1 MKKKLLVFTGLSLV
15 YLAVVYGISVLQGE
29 QDVRV
34 LRLAHSLNLRH
45 PVHLT
50 LEYLAERVREKSDG
64 HLIVEIFPN
73 EQLGTEKEQIEA
85 LQIGYMAMTKTSTAP
100 MESFVPELKIF
111 GIPYLFRDS
120 EHFWKVV
127 QGPIGKKLLEAGV
140 DKGLKGLCYYD
151 AGARSFYAKKPITS
165 PDDLKGLKVR
175 VMQSIMAMEMI
186 ETMGASP
193 TPIPW
198 GELYTALDQGIVD
211 AAENNAPSFETS
223 RHFEVCK
230 YYILDEHVRVPDMLV
245 ISTGVWNRL
254 SPEEQAILQ
263 EAVDESV
270 VYNRK
275 AWAEAEI
282 ASLNAVKAAGVTV
295 IEPDKTLFQQAV
307 GPMWERYK
315 DTELGDLIR
324 QIQEVR

>member
-1 MKKKLLVFTGLSLV
+1 MKKGLLVFTSLSLV
-15 YLAVVYGISVLQGE
+15 YLAVVYVISACQE
-29 QDVRV
+29 ERDVRV

-64 HLIVEIFPN
+64 HLIVEVFPN

-211 AAENNAPSFETS
+211 AAENNPPSFETS

-254 SPEEQAILQ
+254 SPQEQAILE
-263 EAVDESV
+263 EAVEESV

-315 DTELGDLIR
+315 NTELGDLIR

>member
-1 MKKKLLVFTGLSLV
+1 MKKGLLVFTSLSLV
-15 YLAVVYGISVLQGE
+15 YLAVVYVISACQGE
-29 QDVRV
+29 RDVRV

-64 HLIVEIFPN
+64 HLIVEVFPN

-211 AAENNAPSFETS
+211 AAENNPPSFETS

-254 SPEEQAILQ
+254 SPQEQAILQ
-263 EAVDESV
+263 EAVEESV

-275 AWAEAEI
+275 AWAEAEV

-307 GPMWERYK
+307 RPMWERYK
-315 DTELGDLIR
+315 NTELGDLIR

>member
-1 MKKKLLVFTGLSLV
+1 MKKGLLVFTSLSLV
-15 YLAVVYGISVLQGE
+15 YLAVVYVISACQE
-29 QDVRV
+29 ERDVRV

-64 HLIVEIFPN
+64 HLIVEVFPN

-211 AAENNAPSFETS
+211 AAENNPPSFETS

-245 ISTGVWNRL
+245 ISTEVWNHL
-254 SPEEQAILQ
+254 SPQEQAILQ
-263 EAVDESV
+263 EAVEESV

-275 AWAEAEI
+275 AWAEAEV

-307 GPMWERYK
+307 RPMWERYK
-315 DTELGDLIR
+315 NTELGDLIR

>member
-295 IEPDKTLFQQAV
+295 IEPDKALFQQAV
-307 GPMWERYK
+307 QPMWERYK

>member
-1 MKKKLLVFTGLSLV
+1 MKKGLLVFTSLSLV
-15 YLAVVYGISVLQGE
+15 YLAVVYVISAYQGE
-29 QDVRV
+29 RDVRV

-64 HLIVEIFPN
+64 HLIVEVFPN

-211 AAENNAPSFETS
+211 AAENNPPSFETS

-254 SPEEQAILQ
+254 SPQEQAILQ
-263 EAVDESV
+263 EAVEESV

-275 AWAEAEI
+275 AWAEAEV

-307 GPMWERYK
+307 RPMWERYK
-315 DTELGDLIR
+315 NTELGDLIR

>member
-1 MKKKLLVFTGLSLV
+1 MKKGLLVFTSLSLV
-15 YLAVVYGISVLQGE
+15 YLAVVYVISAYQGE
-29 QDVRV
+29 RDVRV

-64 HLIVEIFPN
+64 HLIVEVFPN

-211 AAENNAPSFETS
+211 AAENNPPSFETS

-245 ISTGVWNRL
+245 ISTEVWNHL
-254 SPEEQAILQ
+254 SPQEQAILQ
-263 EAVDESV
+263 EAVEESV

-275 AWAEAEI
+275 AWAEAEV

-307 GPMWERYK
+307 RPMWERYK
-315 DTELGDLIR
+315 NTELGDLIR

>member
-1 MKKKLLVFTGLSLV
+1 MKKGLLVFTSLSLV
-15 YLAVVYGISVLQGE
+15 YLAVVYVISACQE
-29 QDVRV
+29 ERDVRV

-64 HLIVEIFPN
+64 HLIVEVFPN

-140 DKGLKGLCYYD
+140 GKGLKGLCYYD

-198 GELYTALDQGIVD
+198 GELYTALDQGTVD
-211 AAENNAPSFETS
+211 AAENNPPSFETS

-245 ISTGVWNRL
+245 ISTEVWNHL
-254 SPEEQAILQ
+254 SPQEQAILQ
-263 EAVDESV
+263 EAVEESV

-275 AWAEAEI
+275 AWAEAEV

-307 GPMWERYK
+307 RPMWERYK
-315 DTELGDLIR
+315 NTELGDLIR

>member
-1 MKKKLLVFTGLSLV
+1 MKKGLLIFTGLSLI
-15 YLAVVYGISVLQGE
+15 YLAVVYGISVCQGE
-29 QDVRV
+29 RDVRV

-211 AAENNAPSFETS
+211 AAENNPPSFETS

-254 SPEEQAILQ
+254 SPQEQAILE
-263 EAVDESV
+263 EAVEESV

-315 DTELGDLIR
+315 NTELGDLIR

>member
-307 GPMWERYK
+307 QPMWERYK

>member
-1 MKKKLLVFTGLSLV
+1 MKKGLLIFTSLSLI
-15 YLAVVYGISVLQGE
+15 YLAVVYVISACQE
-29 QDVRV
+29 ERDVRV

-85 LQIGYMAMTKTSTAP
+85 LQIGYMAMTKTATAP

-211 AAENNAPSFETS
+211 AAENNPPSFETS

-254 SPEEQAILQ
+254 SPQEQAILE
-263 EAVDESV
+263 EAVEESV

-315 DTELGDLIR
+315 NTELGDLIR